1 MPKSS
6 PVAPSAFMH
15 VAPDTRAASP
25 RKRPAAARI
34 ERAHDEPA
42 YVLHAHPW
50 KETSLILDV
59 FSRHHGR
66 VALVAK
72 GAKRPTSQLRTV
84 LLGFQPFAASW
95 SGRGEVR
102 TLTRAEWSGGVAP
115 LAGLPLLC
123 GFYFNELLVRL
134 LAREDAHE
142 ALFDAYH
149 AAVTQL
155 GAGAHGSASG
165 VEPMLRR
172 FEISLLR
179 ELGYLPPLDRESQSD
194 ARVNVEAHYRVD
206 PQLGVL
212 PWRADQDGGAVSV
225 YGGAHLLA
233 IESGDWSQPGAARAA
248 KTLMRELLHYHLG
261 TQPLRTRQLLI
272 DLHQL

>member
-1 MPKSS
+1 MEAPRAHAEPSS
-6 PVAPSAFMH
+6 PPARRRRVAG
-15 VAPDTRAASP
+15 
-25 RKRPAAARI
+25 RI

-66 VALVAK
+66 LALVAK

-102 TLTRAEWSGGVAP
+102 TLTRAEWSGGVPP
-115 LAGLPLLC
+115 LTGLSLLC

-134 LAREDAHE
+134 LAKEDAHE

-149 AAVTQL
+149 QAVAQL
-155 GAGAHGSASG
+155 GVDAHALAAG
-165 VEPMLRR
+165 VEPLLRR
-172 FEISLLR
+172 FEITLLR
-179 ELGYLPPLDRESQSD
+179 ELGHLPPLDRESQSD
-194 ARVNVEAHYRVD
+194 ARV
-206 PQLGVL
+206 Q
-212 PWRADQDGGAVSV
+212 GGAL
-225 YGGAHLLA
+225 Y
-233 IESGDWSQPGAARAA
+233 
-248 KTLMRELLHYHLG
+248 
-261 TQPLRTRQLLI
+261 
-272 DLHQL
+272 

>member
-1 MPKSS
+1 M
-6 PVAPSAFMH
+6 
-15 VAPDTRAASP
+15 
-25 RKRPAAARI
+25 
-34 ERAHDEPA
+34 
-42 YVLHAHPW
+42 
-50 KETSLILDV
+50 
-59 FSRHHGR
+59 
-66 VALVAK
+66 
-72 GAKRPTSQLRTV
+72 
-84 LLGFQPFAASW
+84 
-95 SGRGEVR
+95 
-102 TLTRAEWSGGVAP
+102 
-115 LAGLPLLC
+115 
-123 GFYFNELLVRL
+123 RL

-155 GAGAHGSASG
+155 GVDTHGLAAG

-194 ARVNVEAHYRVD
+194 AHVNVEADYRVD

-212 PWRADQDGGAVSV
+212 PWRAGQDGGAASV
-225 YGGAHLLA
+225 YGGALLLA
-233 IESGDWSQPGAARAA
+233 IEAGDWSQPGAARAA